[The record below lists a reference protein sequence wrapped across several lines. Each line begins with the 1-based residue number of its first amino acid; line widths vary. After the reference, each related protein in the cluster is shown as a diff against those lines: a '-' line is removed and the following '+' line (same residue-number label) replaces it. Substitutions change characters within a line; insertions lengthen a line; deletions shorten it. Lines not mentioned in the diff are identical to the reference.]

1 MLWTDR
7 AANPR
12 IPPVHE
18 AISRRLFAAVALGA
32 AVAAGA
38 VLGGCSRT
46 NKSGEATNTGL
57 LTGYELGNQQDFAD
71 QRKDRLNYREFE

>member
-1 MLWTDR
+1 MWTDR
-7 AANPR
+7 EAGPR
-12 IPPVHE
+12 IPAVYG
-18 AISRRLFAAVALGA
+18 IMSRRLFAAVALGA
-32 AVAAGA
+32 IIAAGA

-46 NKSGEATNTGL
+46 SKSGEATNTGL